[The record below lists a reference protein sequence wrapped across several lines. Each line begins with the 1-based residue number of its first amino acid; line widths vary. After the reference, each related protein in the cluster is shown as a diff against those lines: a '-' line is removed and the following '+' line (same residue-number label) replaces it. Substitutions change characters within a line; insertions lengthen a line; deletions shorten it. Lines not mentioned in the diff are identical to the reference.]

1 MQVCLEYLE
10 RYYVLIAFTAYLF
23 EPGFNPEPHHHQASL
38 AQWMQRRPEL
48 YRCAVQTVQHLPST
62 APTRICHMA
71 ASACLD
77 WLHVSQLRSRL

>member
-1 MQVCLEYLE
+1 MQPVLHIQVCLEYLE

-48 YRCAVQTVQHLPST
+48 YRCSVQIFEPLPFT
-62 APTRICHMA
+62 APTRI
-71 ASACLD
+71 
-77 WLHVSQLRSRL
+77 LHLVLS